1 MKEYIYKDTKFMNSI
16 ISQHKGGI
24 LKSSTIADS
33 ISSEDI
39 STDISNSPELN
50 IKGGGGYLG
59 FVEGEISA
67 KTKTSSKETSSSIVE
82 GKENILN
89 LLTLD
94 KAYENLEE
102 ILVDYDE
109 FYSENDFYKIINL
122 EIVSSLI
129 LDEGMRE
136 YLINNEIK
144 EQMKQ
149 FDKTIS
155 ENANRAKRRENHNQ
169 IQKERKKISDDIR
182 NDFESMLYAF
192 NIIINWLPSNLLLVN
207 SNASKV
213 FPLELSNLILTPQQ
227 VSLYYKEIETT
238 IVYKEIGGFG
248 QSFNSNVFTSNDMY
262 SQFETALNGVTEII
276 YSISGINKNSKLCM
290 PITWYQN
297 HERMKSEE

>member
-24 LKSSTIADS
+24 LQSSTIADS

-39 STDISNSPELN
+39 SIDTSNSPELN
-50 IKGGGGYLG
+50 IKGGGGYFG
-59 FVEGEISA
+59 FIEGEISA
-67 KTKTSSKETSSSIVE
+67 KTKTSSKQTSSSIVE

-102 ILVDYDE
+102 ILVDYDG
-109 FYSENDFYKIINL
+109 FYSKNDFYKIINL
-122 EIVSSLI
+122 EIISSLI

-144 EQMKQ
+144 EQMDQ

-169 IQKERKKISDDIR
+169 IQKERKKISDDTR
-182 NDFESMLYAF
+182 NYFESVLYAF

-207 SNASKV
+207 SDASKV

-248 QSFNSNVFTSNDMY
+248 QNLNSNVFTPNDIY
-262 SQFETALNGVTEII
+262 SQFETALNGVYRNNVFHIR
-276 YSISGINKNSKLCM
+276 N
-290 PITWYQN
+290 
-297 HERMKSEE
+297 

>member
-24 LKSSTIADS
+24 LQSSTIADS

-39 STDISNSPELN
+39 SIDTSNSPELN

-59 FVEGEISA
+59 FIEGEISA
-67 KTKTSSKETSSSIVE
+67 KTKTSSKQTSSSIVE

-102 ILVDYDE
+102 ILVDYDG

-144 EQMKQ
+144 EQMDQ

-155 ENANRAKRRENHNQ
+155 ENANRAKRRANHNQ
-169 IQKERKKISDDIR
+169 IQKERKKISDDTR
-182 NDFESMLYAF
+182 NYFKSVLYAF

-207 SNASKV
+207 SDASKV

-248 QSFNSNVFTSNDMY
+248 QNLNSNVFTPNDIY
-262 SQFETALNGVTEII
+262 SQFETALNGVTEIM
-276 YSISGINKNSKLCM
+276 YSISGINKDSILCM